1 MNTGDDSR
9 AGEAQGLREDASA
22 TPEDQGF
29 MVMLVDDQAIVAERI
44 RRDLLDSPQ
53 MDFHYCQDPHEAL
66 PVARLIRPTVILLDL
81 LMPAVSGLDVV
92 RAFRE
97 DPDTRHIPIIVLST
111 KEEPRIK
118 AEAFAAGA
126 NDYLIKLPD
135 REELNARI
143 LYHSRAYLARV
154 QRDEA
159 YRALRESQ
167 RKLEQKNF
175 ELLRMSNVDGLTQ
188 VANRR
193 RFDELIQEAW
203 AHSRRTRSSLALVMV
218 DIDCFKPFND
228 LYGHLDGDDCLKRV
242 AQTLQQELPRM
253 TDFLARYGGEEFAVV
268 LSSTD
273 LPGATRVAERLRQA
287 VEALHIPHACSEAG
301 DFVTIS
307 LGVAATHASS
317 ASQPQALVAA
327 ADKMLYQA
335 KHLGRNQVAGL
346 DCILSTEAVS

>member
-1 MNTGDDSR
+1 MHEETVAFPNDH
-9 AGEAQGLREDASA
+9 GL
-22 TPEDQGF
+22 

-66 PVARLIRPTVILLDL
+66 AVACAIRPTVILLDL
-81 LMPAVSGLDVV
+81 LMPGVNGLDVV
-92 RAFRE
+92 RAFRGNAC
-97 DPDTRHIPIIVLST
+97 TQHVPIIVLST
-111 KEEPRIK
+111 KEDPHVK

-126 NDYLIKLPD
+126 NDYIIKLPD

-167 RKLEQKNF
+167 RELEQKNF
-175 ELLRMSNVDGLTQ
+175 ELLRMSNIDGLTE

-203 AHSRRTRSSLALVMV
+203 AHSRRTRSPLALVML

-228 LYGHLDGDDCLKRV
+228 HYGHLAGDDCLKRV
-242 AQTLQQELPRM
+242 AQTLQQELPRL
-253 TDFLARYGGEEFAVV
+253 TDTLARYGGEEFVVV
-268 LSSTD
+268 LSATD
-273 LPGATRVAERLRQA
+273 LEGARRVAERLRQA
-287 VEALHIPHACSEAG
+287 VEVMRIPHACSEAG
-301 DFVTIS
+301 DVVTIS
-307 LGVAATHASS
+307 LGVAATYAS
-317 ASQPQALVAA
+317 ASCQPQSLVAA

-335 KHLGRNQVAGL
+335 KHRGRNQVSGI
-346 DCILSTEAVS
+346 DCILSSEAAS

>member
-1 MNTGDDSR
+1 MS
-9 AGEAQGLREDASA
+9 EDYRVAA
-22 TPEDQGF
+22 EDQGF

-44 RRDLLDSPQ
+44 RRDLLDAPH

-66 PVARLIRPTVILLDL
+66 AVAGVIRPTVILLDL
-81 LMPAVSGLDVV
+81 LMPGVNGLDLV

-97 DPDTRHIPIIVLST
+97 NAQTRHIPIIVLST

-167 RKLEQKNF
+167 RELEQKNF
-175 ELLRMSNVDGLTQ
+175 ELLRMSNMDGLTE

-193 RFDELIQEAW
+193 RFDELLQEAW
-203 AHSRRTRSSLALVMV
+203 AHSRRTRSPLALMML

-228 LYGHLDGDDCLKRV
+228 HYGHLAGDDCLKQV
-242 AQTLQQELPRM
+242 ARTLQQELPRL
-253 TDFLARYGGEEFAVV
+253 TDFLARYGGEEFVVV
-268 LSSTD
+268 LSATD
-273 LPGATRVAERLRQA
+273 LAGAQRVAERLRLA
-287 VEALHIPHACSEAG
+287 VEALAIPHACSEAAKV
-301 DFVTIS
+301 VTIS
-307 LGVAATHASS
+307 IGVAAAHATAS
-317 ASQPQALVAA
+317 SQPQVLVAE

-335 KHLGRNQVAGL
+335 KHRGRNQVAGV
-346 DCILSTEAVS
+346 DCILSAEAVS

>member
-1 MNTGDDSR
+1 MTNGDRDPSR
-9 AGEAQGLREDASA
+9 DGLPLHEEATSPGEEQD
-22 TPEDQGF
+22 F

-53 MDFHYCQDPHEAL
+53 MDFHYCQDPQEAL
-66 PVARLIRPTVILLDL
+66 AVAGVIRPTVILLDL
-81 LMPAVSGLDVV
+81 LMPGVDGLDVV
-92 RAFRE
+92 RAFR
-97 DPDTRHIPIIVLST
+97 DNPDTHHIPIIVLST

-135 REELNARI
+135 RQELNARI
-143 LYHSRAYLARV
+143 LYHSRAYIARV

-175 ELLRMSNVDGLTQ
+175 ELLRMSNIDGLTE

-193 RFDELIQEAW
+193 RFDELVQEAW
-203 AHSRRTRSSLALVMV
+203 AHSRRTHSPLALIMM

-228 LYGHLDGDDCLKRV
+228 HYGHLPGDDCLKRV

-253 TDFLARYGGEEFAVV
+253 TDFLARYGGEEFVVV
-268 LSSTD
+268 LSATD
-273 LPGATRVAERLRQA
+273 LAGAERVAERLRQA
-287 VEALHIPHACSEAG
+287 VEALRIPHACSEVG
-301 DFVTIS
+301 EHVTIS
-307 LGVAATHASS
+307 LGVAATLATAS
-317 ASQPQALVAA
+317 SQPQTLVAA
-327 ADKMLYQA
+327 ADKMLYEA
-335 KHLGRNQVAGL
+335 KRRGRNQAVSIH
-346 DCILSTEAVS
+346 CILSAEVAS

>member
-1 MNTGDDSR
+1 MNEETSASR
-9 AGEAQGLREDASA
+9 D
-22 TPEDQGF
+22 DQGF

-66 PVARLIRPTVILLDL
+66 AVAGVIRPTVILLDL
-81 LMPAVSGLDVV
+81 LMPGVNGLDVV
-92 RAFRE
+92 RAFRANA
-97 DPDTRHIPIIVLST
+97 DTRHIPIIVLST
-111 KEEPRIK
+111 KEESRIK

-167 RKLEQKNF
+167 RELEQKNF
-175 ELLRMSNVDGLTQ
+175 ELLRMSNLDGLTE

-203 AHSRRTRSSLALVMV
+203 AHSRRTRTPLALLML
-218 DIDCFKPFND
+218 DIDCFKSYND
-228 LYGHLDGDDCLKRV
+228 HYGHLAGDDCLKQV
-242 AQTLQQELPRM
+242 AQTLQQELPRL
-253 TDFLARYGGEEFAVV
+253 TDTLARYGGEEFAVV
-268 LSSTD
+268 LS
-273 LPGATRVAERLRQA
+273 ATGLEGGHRVAERLRQA
-287 VEALHIPHACSEAG
+287 VEALQIPQACCEASAYVTISVGVAVAHACS
-301 DFVTIS
+301 S
-307 LGVAATHASS
+307 
-317 ASQPQALVAA
+317 SQPQALVAE
-327 ADKMLYQA
+327 ADKMLYEA
-335 KHLGRNQVAGL
+335 KRRGRNQVAGL
-346 DCILSTEAVS
+346 DCILHAEAVS

>member
-1 MNTGDDSR
+1 MHEETVASPDD
-9 AGEAQGLREDASA
+9 QGL
-22 TPEDQGF
+22 

-66 PVARLIRPTVILLDL
+66 AVAGAIRPTVILLDL
-81 LMPAVSGLDVV
+81 LMPGVNGLDVV
-92 RAFRE
+92 RAFRGNAG
-97 DPDTRHIPIIVLST
+97 TRHIPIIVLST
-111 KEEPRIK
+111 KEDPHIK

-167 RKLEQKNF
+167 RELEQKNF
-175 ELLRMSNVDGLTQ
+175 ELLRMSNIDGLTE

-203 AHSRRTRSSLALVMV
+203 AHSRRTRSPLALVML

-228 LYGHLDGDDCLKRV
+228 HYGHLAGDDCLKRV
-242 AQTLQQELPRM
+242 AQTLQQELPRL
-253 TDFLARYGGEEFAVV
+253 TDTLARYGGEEFVVV
-268 LSSTD
+268 LSATD
-273 LPGATRVAERLRQA
+273 LEGARGWRS
-287 VEALHIPHACSEAG
+287 ACARPWRPCASPMP
-301 DFVTIS
+301 VPRR
-307 LGVAATHASS
+307 ATW
-317 ASQPQALVAA
+317 
-327 ADKMLYQA
+327 
-335 KHLGRNQVAGL
+335 
-346 DCILSTEAVS
+346 

>member
-1 MNTGDDSR
+1 
-9 AGEAQGLREDASA
+9 
-22 TPEDQGF
+22 

-66 PVARLIRPTVILLDL
+66 AVAGAIRPTVILLDL
-81 LMPAVSGLDVV
+81 LMPGVNGLDVV
-92 RAFRE
+92 RAFRGNAG
-97 DPDTRHIPIIVLST
+97 TRHVPIIVLST
-111 KEEPRIK
+111 KEDPHVK

-167 RKLEQKNF
+167 RELEQKNF
-175 ELLRMSNVDGLTQ
+175 ELLRMSNIDGLTE

-203 AHSRRTRSSLALVMV
+203 AHSRRTRSPLALVML

-228 LYGHLDGDDCLKRV
+228 HYGHLAGDDCLKRV
-242 AQTLQQELPRM
+242 AQTLQQELPRL
-253 TDFLARYGGEEFAVV
+253 TDTLARYGGEEFVVV
-268 LSSTD
+268 LSATD
-273 LPGATRVAERLRQA
+273 LEGARRVAERLRQA
-287 VEALHIPHACSEAG
+287 VEAMRIPHACSEAG
-301 DFVTIS
+301 AVVTIS
-307 LGVAATHASS
+307 LGVAVTYASAS
-317 ASQPQALVAA
+317 SQPQSLVAA

-335 KHLGRNQVAGL
+335 KHRGRNQVSGI
-346 DCILSTEAVS
+346 DCILSAEAAS

>member
-1 MNTGDDSR
+1 MNEESPASR
-9 AGEAQGLREDASA
+9 D
-22 TPEDQGF
+22 DQGF

-66 PVARLIRPTVILLDL
+66 AVAGVIRPTVILLDL
-81 LMPAVSGLDVV
+81 LMPGVNGLDVV
-92 RAFRE
+92 RAFRANA
-97 DPDTRHIPIIVLST
+97 DTRHIPIIVLST

-167 RKLEQKNF
+167 RELEQKNF
-175 ELLRMSNVDGLTQ
+175 ELLRMSNLDGLTE

-203 AHSRRTRSSLALVMV
+203 AHSRRTRTPLALLML
-218 DIDCFKPFND
+218 DIDCFKSYND
-228 LYGHLDGDDCLKRV
+228 HYGHLAGDDCLKQV
-242 AQTLQQELPRM
+242 AQALQQELPRL
-253 TDFLARYGGEEFAVV
+253 TDTLARYGGEEFAVV
-268 LSSTD
+268 LSATGQE
-273 LPGATRVAERLRQA
+273 GALRVAERLRQA
-287 VEALHIPHACSEAG
+287 VEALRIPQACCEASTYITISVGVAVAHACS
-301 DFVTIS
+301 S
-307 LGVAATHASS
+307 
-317 ASQPQALVAA
+317 SQPQALVAE
-327 ADKMLYQA
+327 ADKMLYEA
-335 KHLGRNQVAGL
+335 KRRGRNQVAGL
-346 DCILSTEAVS
+346 DCIPRAEAVS

>member
-1 MNTGDDSR
+1 MNEEYKV
-9 AGEAQGLREDASA
+9 AA
-22 TPEDQGF
+22 EDQGF

-44 RRDLLDSPQ
+44 RRDLLDAPH

-66 PVARLIRPTVILLDL
+66 AVAGVIRPTVILLDL
-81 LMPAVSGLDVV
+81 LMPGVNGLDLV

-97 DPDTRHIPIIVLST
+97 NAQTHHTPIIVLST

-167 RKLEQKNF
+167 RELEQKNF
-175 ELLRMSNVDGLTQ
+175 ELLRMSNMDGLTE

-193 RFDELIQEAW
+193 RFDELLQEAW
-203 AHSRRTRSSLALVMV
+203 AHSRRTRSPLALMML

-228 LYGHLDGDDCLKRV
+228 HYGHLAGDDCLKQV
-242 AQTLQQELPRM
+242 ARTLQQELPRL
-253 TDFLARYGGEEFAVV
+253 TDFLARYGGEEFVVV
-268 LSSTD
+268 LSATD
-273 LPGATRVAERLRQA
+273 LAGAQRVAERLRLA
-287 VEALHIPHACSEAG
+287 VEALAIPHACSEAAKV
-301 DFVTIS
+301 VTIS
-307 LGVAATHASS
+307 IGVAAAHAS
-317 ASQPQALVAA
+317 ASSQAQVLVAE

-335 KHLGRNQVAGL
+335 KHRGRNQVAGA
-346 DCILSTEAVS
+346 DCHLSAEAVS

>member
-1 MNTGDDSR
+1 MHGDATSHGDD
-9 AGEAQGLREDASA
+9 QGY
-22 TPEDQGF
+22 
-29 MVMLVDDQAIVAERI
+29 MVMLVDDQPIVAERI

-66 PVARLIRPTVILLDL
+66 TVARQIRPTVILLDL
-81 LMPAVSGLDVV
+81 LMPGVDGLDLV
-92 RAFRE
+92 RAFRG
-97 DPDTRHIPIIVLST
+97 DADTHHIPIIVLST

-118 AEAFAAGA
+118 AAAFAAGA

-143 LYHSRAYLARV
+143 LYHSRAYIARV

-175 ELLRMSNVDGLTQ
+175 ELLRMSNIDGLTE

-203 AHSRRTRSSLALVMV
+203 AHSRRTHTPLGLVMM

-228 LYGHLDGDDCLKRV
+228 HYGHLAGDDCLKRV
-242 AQTLQQELPRM
+242 AHTLQNELPRM
-253 TDFLARYGGEEFAVV
+253 TDFLARYGGEEFVVV

-273 LPGATRVAERLRQA
+273 LAGAERVAERLRLA
-287 VEALHIPHACSEAG
+287 VEALRIPHACSEVG
-301 DFVTIS
+301 EYVTIS
-307 LGVAATHASS
+307 LGVAAAS
-317 ASQPQALVAA
+317 ASPACKPQDLVAA

-335 KHLGRNQVAGL
+335 KRQGRNQVASIN
-346 DCILSTEAVS
+346 CILSAEAAS